1 MRYELFEG
9 IVIGG
14 IIGFGVM
21 LVRALTVD
29 APQSQTLMLAVV
41 AAVLCLVQ
49 IGLTAR
55 RIRRTPSN
63 ERMPDEQHVLP
74 PRRPRTRQ
82 DSFAQEEDHRWTGL
96 AVDDELTQ
104 SIQEQHP
111 PISHTQHPSD
121 KEETATATLLN
132 GAIQTP
138 SNKNNPSTTSLGSD
152 SLPERV
158 SAAPPKNGASAQQ
171 SPTTHSIA
179 PRNPSPTPAKDD
191 E

>member
-21 LVRALTVD
+21 LVRALSVD

-41 AAVLCLVQ
+41 ATVLCLVQ
-49 IGLTAR
+49 IGLTVR

-63 ERMPDEQHVLP
+63 EHSRDEQHTLP
-74 PRRPRTRQ
+74 PRRARPRQ

-104 SIQEQHP
+104 TIQEQFP
-111 PISHTQHPSD
+111 PVAHTGHSPATS
-121 KEETATATLLN
+121 ESATETPVN
-132 GAIQTP
+132 GATQTP
-138 SNKNNPSTTSLGSD
+138 SNNKTPNTASFNTNSA
-152 SLPERV
+152 PERDHTSPPANGTPAHLSPTEH
-158 SAAPPKNGASAQQ
+158 SAANRK
-171 SPTTHSIA
+171 
-179 PRNPSPTPAKDD
+179 PSPAPAVND